1 MEDHKAHD
9 KNYCVGPICY
19 HGDHGKHVLLRWALG
34 IAILLIALWMG
45 VKIGELRATIGGYG
59 YGFGYGMHNKC
70 FGNSFPM
77 MQNLDQEYPY
87 QFWMR

>member
-1 MEDHKAHD
+1 
-9 KNYCVGPICY
+9 
-19 HGDHGKHVLLRWALG
+19 VLLRWALG
-34 IAILLIALWMG
+34 IAILLITLWMG
-45 VKIGELRATIGGYG
+45 AKIGELKATIGGYG

-70 FGNSFPM
+70 FGNYLPM